1 MDFQPPLSAAFEF
14 LLAVERLYASLI
26 AAAPD
31 SGLGGKLLYI
41 GVLGEEGRP
50 LAAAANIAG
59 AASLAVIP
67 GTAAGKQAMREG
79 IVDFLVSDLDEALR
93 ILKNQLRKH
102 EPAAVCVASAPDL
115 LEAEMFDRGVL
126 PDLLGPAV
134 PHVAAARWPASPR
147 IAPLAPGRLLVAG
160 EVLIAWSVAA
170 APALWLPRMDALAA
184 ECLPPDAASARR
196 WLRLAPR
203 YTGRLAQGVRLL
215 RCPAAVAQTIFD
227 RASAEAD
234 LRANVELQLSRPACT

>member
-1 MDFQPPLSAAFEF
+1 MDFQPPLSAAFDF
-14 LLAVERLYASLI
+14 LLAVERLYAGLI

-31 SGLGGKLLYI
+31 AGLGGKLLYI
-41 GVLGEEGRP
+41 GALGDEGRP

-67 GTAAGKQAMREG
+67 GAAVGKQAMREG
-79 IVDFLVSDLDEALR
+79 IVDFLVTDLDEALR

-102 EPAAVCVASAPDL
+102 EPVAVCVASAPDRV
-115 LEAEMFDRGVL
+115 EAEMFERGVL

-134 PHVAAARWPASPR
+134 PDTAAARWPASPR
-147 IAPLAPGRLLVAG
+147 IAPAPLVAG

-184 ECLPPDAASARR
+184 ECLPPDDVSARR

-215 RCPAAVAQTIFD
+215 RCSAAVGQTIFD

-234 LRANVELQLSRPACT
+234 LHANVELQLSRPACT